1 MFRNGFFYVL
11 YILITF
17 VISKLNQMNINKLM
31 LMILDGWGIGDKSH
45 SDAIFNANTP
55 NLDKLIATYPN
66 SQLLTCGENVGLPDG
81 QMGNSEVG
89 HLNIGAGRIV
99 YQELVRINKAIRDKT
114 LENNEVLLRAFK
126 TAKEKNVS
134 LHLLGLVGDGGVH
147 SHSNH
152 LIRICE
158 LATENNVKNVFIHAL
173 TDGRDT
179 DPRSGLG
186 FIKEIE
192 EKISNTNAKIAT
204 LVGRYYTM
212 DRDKRWERVKIG
224 YDLMV
229 HGIGEKSE
237 NIITS
242 IEESYKNE
250 VTDEF
255 IKPIVIIDKKQNAIG
270 LVKPNDV
277 FLCFNFR
284 TDRLR
289 EITIA
294 LTQKDLPEFGMQ
306 TIPLE
311 YYTITR
317 YDESFKNINILF
329 DTDNVENTLGE
340 TISKL
345 GLHQLRIAETEKYPH
360 VTFFFS
366 GGREDVFK
374 NEKRGMIPSPK
385 VATYDLQPEM
395 SAPIVKDAVIS
406 ELNKNEHD
414 FICLNFANGDMVGH
428 TGFYKSIIKAVETI
442 DSCVGEVVKAALLND
457 YELMI
462 IADHGNADFAVNAD
476 GTPNTAHSLNPV
488 PCILVSN
495 RFNNIENGVL
505 ADVAPTI
512 LKIMGI
518 DIPKEMTGKVLVK

>member
-1 MFRNGFFYVL
+1 MS
-11 YILITF
+11 T
-17 VISKLNQMNINKLM
+17 NKFM

-45 SDAIFNANTP
+45 SDAIFNAKTP
-55 NLDKLIATYPN
+55 NLDSLTSKYPH

-99 YQELVRINKAIRDKT
+99 YQELVRINKAIREKT
-114 LENNEVLLRAFK
+114 LDTNKVLLDAFRI
-126 TAKEKNVS
+126 AKEKNVN
-134 LHLLGLVGDGGVH
+134 LHLIGLIGDGGVH

-158 LATENNVKNVFIHAL
+158 LASKNNVNNVFIHAL

-179 DPRSGLG
+179 DPRSGLE
-186 FIKEIE
+186 FVKEVQ
-192 EKISNTNAKIAT
+192 EKTANTTAKIAS
-204 LVGRYYTM
+204 LIGRYYTM
-212 DRDKRWERVKIG
+212 DRDKRWERVKVG
-224 YDLMV
+224 YDLLV
-229 HGIGEKSE
+229 KGIGKKTT
-237 NIITS
+237 NILTA
-242 IEESYKNE
+242 IEESYKE
-250 VTDEF
+250 GITDEF
-255 IKPIVIIDKKQNAIG
+255 IKPIVMVNEIHEPIG
-270 LVKPNDV
+270 IVKPGDV

-294 LTQKDLPEFGMQ
+294 LTQKDMPENGMQ

-311 YYTITR
+311 YFTITR
-317 YDESFKNINILF
+317 YDESFKNIHILF
-329 DTDNVENTLGE
+329 DTDNVENTIGE

-366 GGREDVFK
+366 GGREDIFN
-374 NEKRGMIPSPK
+374 NEQRVMIPSPK

-395 SAPIVKDAVIS
+395 SAPFVKEAVIA
-406 ELNKNEHD
+406 EINKNLHD

-428 TGFYKSIIKAVETI
+428 TGFYDSIIKAVETI
-442 DSCVGEVVKAALLND
+442 DSCIGEVVKAAIANN

-462 IADHGNADFAVNAD
+462 IADHGNADYAVNPD
-476 GTPNTAHSLNPV
+476 GSPNTAHSLNPV
-488 PCILVSN
+488 PCILISN
-495 RFNNIENGVL
+495 RFKKIENGIL

-512 LKIMGI
+512 LNIMGI
-518 DIPKEMTGKVLVK
+518 MIPKEMTGKILVK